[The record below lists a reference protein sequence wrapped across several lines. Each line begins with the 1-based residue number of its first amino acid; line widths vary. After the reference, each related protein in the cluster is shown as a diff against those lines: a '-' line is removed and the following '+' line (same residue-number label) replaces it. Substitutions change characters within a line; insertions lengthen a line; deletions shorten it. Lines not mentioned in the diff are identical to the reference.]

1 MQEDTKKEIAAVG
14 SEEFTLGFELAGI
27 SKTFNPDDYSQRI
40 QKLTD
45 REDLGIVIVNE
56 KDLQKIPARIRRNVE
71 ESVEPVVV
79 ALSEEAES
87 ERLQEKI
94 KRAIGADITQ

>member
-1 MQEDTKKEIAAVG
+1 MQEDRKKEIAAVG
-14 SEEFTLGFELAGI
+14 SEEFTLGFELAGVN
-27 SKTFNPDDYSQRI
+27 KTFNPDDYTQKI
-40 QKLTD
+40 QELTD
-45 REDLGIVIVNE
+45 RDDLGIVIVDE
-56 KDLQKIPARIRRNVE
+56 KDLEQIPARIRRNVE
-71 ESVEPVVV
+71 ESVDPVVV

>member
-1 MQEDTKKEIAAVG
+1 MDEQRKKEIAAIG
-14 SEEFTLGFELAGI
+14 SEEFTLGFELAGV
-27 SKTFNPDDYSQRI
+27 KKVFNPDDYAEKI
-40 QKLTD
+40 QELTD
-45 REDLGIVIVNE
+45 RDDMGIVIVE
-56 KDLQKIPARIRRNVE
+56 DSDLEKIPARIRRDVE
-71 ESVEPVVV
+71 ESVDPVVV

>member
-1 MQEDTKKEIAAVG
+1 MDEERKKEIAVIG
-14 SEEFTLGFELAGI
+14 SEEFTLGFELAGVQ
-27 SKTFNPDDYSQRI
+27 KVFNPENYSEKI
-40 QKLTD
+40 QEVTD
-45 REDLGIVIVNE
+45 RDDLGIVIV
-56 KDLQKIPARIRRNVE
+56 KDSDLEQLPARIRRNVE

-79 ALSEEAES
+79 ALNEEAES

>member
-1 MQEDTKKEIAAVG
+1 MDEQRKKEIAVIG
-14 SEEFTLGFELAGI
+14 SEEFTLGFELAGV
-27 SKTFNPDDYSQRI
+27 SKIFNPKDYKEKI
-40 QKLTD
+40 QELTD
-45 REDLGIVIVNE
+45 RDDLGIVIVE
-56 KDLQKIPARIRRNVE
+56 DSELEQLPARIRRDVE

>member
-1 MQEDTKKEIAAVG
+1 MEENRKKEIAVVG
-14 SEEFTLGFELAGI
+14 SEEFTLGFELAGV
-27 SKTFNPDDYSQRI
+27 KQTFNPDDYQKEI
-40 QKLTD
+40 QELTD
-45 REDLGIVIVNE
+45 RDDLGIVIVE
-56 KDLQKIPARIRRNVE
+56 DSDLEQLPARIRRNVE

-79 ALSEEAES
+79 ALSEQAES

>member
-1 MQEDTKKEIAAVG
+1 MDEERKKEIAAIG
-14 SEEFTLGFELAGI
+14 SEEFTLGFELAGVQ
-27 SKTFNPDDYSQRI
+27 KVFNPDNYREKI
-40 QKLTD
+40 QELTD
-45 REDLGIVIVNE
+45 REDLGIVIVE
-56 KDLQKIPARIRRNVE
+56 DSDLEELPARIRRNVE

-87 ERLQEKI
+87 ERLQDKI

>member
-1 MQEDTKKEIAAVG
+1 MEEQRKKEIAAIG
-14 SEEFTLGFELAGI
+14 SEEFTLGFELAGV
-27 SKTFNPDDYSQRI
+27 KNVFNPDNYTEKI
-40 QKLTD
+40 QELTD
-45 REDLGIVIVNE
+45 RDDLGIVIVE
-56 KDLQKIPARIRRNVE
+56 DSDLEQIPARIRRDVE
-71 ESVEPVVV
+71 ESVDPVVV

>member
-1 MQEDTKKEIAAVG
+1 MDEERKKEIAAVG
-14 SEEFTLGFELAGI
+14 SEEFTLGFELAGV
-27 SKTFNPDDYSQRI
+27 KKVFNPEDYREEI
-40 QKLTD
+40 QELTD
-45 REDLGIVIVNE
+45 REDLGIVIVE
-56 KDLQKIPARIRRNVE
+56 DSDLEELPARIRRSVE

-79 ALSEEAES
+79 ALNEEAES

>member
-1 MQEDTKKEIAAVG
+1 MQEDRKKEIAAVG
-14 SEEFTLGFELAGI
+14 SEEFTLGFELAGV
-27 SKTFNPDDYSQRI
+27 SKTFNPEDYTQKI
-40 QKLTD
+40 QELTD
-45 REDLGIVIVNE
+45 RDDLGIVIVDE
-56 KDLQKIPARIRRNVE
+56 KDLQDIPARIRRNVE